1 MGVDIHPSAIV
12 DPGAELGENVKIGP
26 FCVVEDK
33 TVIGDNCSLDAHVQ
47 IKAYTS
53 MGVGNVVHTGV
64 VLGGPPQ
71 HLGFKGED
79 TTVEIG
85 DNNIFREYMTVHRGT
100 VQGRSKTVIG
110 NNCMLMAYVHV
121 AHDCMLG
128 DYVIMANA
136 SSLAGHVDVGN
147 YVTIS
152 GMSGI
157 HQFARIGDYAFLGAM
172 SGFGQDIPPYM
183 LATGVRGVLH
193 GPNSV
198 GLRRRGFSSK
208 TCMAIKK
215 AYRIIFRSALT
226 RDESLEM
233 AEKEFPDIPEVH
245 NLIEFIRTSERG
257 ICPADRSP
265 E

>member
-233 AEKEFPDIPEVH
+233 AEKEFPDIPEVQ